1 MNAKVSNKTQIY
13 FLLLIVFFSVVG
25 TSMPY
30 AIFAPLFINDHS
42 LFSFS
47 SRELLNIGLGFTLA
61 AYPFGQ
67 FIGAPTIGKLS
78 DRYGRKKVLA
88 NTLIFAAV
96 GYFLSFI
103 AILKGS
109 ILLLIVTRFLTGIF
123 EANYAVAQAYIV
135 DITTNKQKDLGILSA
150 TISLGYVLGPLSGAL
165 LCNSN
170 IVSWFDY
177 GTPFIFASFV
187 SIVLILLVKY
197 KLTETVSKVSHEK
210 LNLLDE
216 FRIIKN
222 LSKVANDHTIRHLLL
237 SSTFLSLSIM
247 TYYEFYPVILANNWN
262 MDSLSIA
269 ILTAVYSVSL
279 CLGVIYIPSFLNKRF
294 PTEKSLYAVFS
305 IMIFGYI
312 LLMSN
317 NLYFVILQFII
328 LGLAYGTS
336 NNLQL
341 VMLSDATPSDKQG
354 EILGFRT
361 SLAMLGNALICIF
374 GGFIIIFSVNLTAVI
389 SIIFILLSILGIFFL
404 RKRV

>member
-1 MNAKVSNKTQIY
+1 MNNKLSNKIQIY
-13 FLLLIVFFSVVG
+13 FLLLIIFFSVVG

-30 AIFAPLFINDHS
+30 AIFAPLFINDDS

-47 SRELLNIGLGFTLA
+47 SKDILNIGLGFTLA
-61 AYPFGQ
+61 AYPLGQ
-67 FIGAPTIGKLS
+67 FIGAPIIGKFS
-78 DRYGRKKVLA
+78 DRYGRKKVLT
-88 NTLIFAAV
+88 NTLIFAAI

-109 ILLLIVTRFLTGIF
+109 ILLLVISRFLTGIF

-150 TISLGYVLGPLSGAL
+150 TVSLGYVLGPILGAIF
-165 LCNSN
+165 CNSN

-177 GTPFIFASFV
+177 ETPFIFASFISV
-187 SIVLILLVKY
+187 ALVVLVKY
-197 KLTETVSKVSHEK
+197 KLTETVSEISHEK
-210 LNLLDE
+210 FNLLGE
-216 FRIIKN
+216 FRIFKN
-222 LSKVANDHTIRHLLL
+222 LSKVANNFTIRHLLL

-247 TYYEFYPVILANNWN
+247 TYYEFYPIILASNWN
-262 MDSLSIA
+262 MDALPIA
-269 ILTAVYSVSL
+269 ILTAVYSISL
-279 CLGVIYIPSFLNKRF
+279 CLGVIYVPSFLNKRF
-294 PTEKSLYAVFS
+294 ATKKSLYVVFF
-305 IMIFGYI
+305 IMILGYM
-312 LLMSN
+312 LLISS
-317 NLYFVILQFII
+317 NLYLVILQFVI
-328 LGLAYGTS
+328 LGVAYGTA

-341 VMLSDATPSDKQG
+341 VMLSDATPNNKQG

-404 RKRV
+404 RKKV